1 MIGDL
6 AFERVTKL
14 GNPRALQRAV
24 ARANDFT
31 LNIGAL
37 DLGSELAPV
46 GAASPASPETL
57 NIVLTRGCNPRGTPT
72 FAASIELGADC
83 PTA

>member
-24 ARANDFT
+24 ARANDLT

-37 DLGSELAPV
+37 DLGSELAPH
-46 GAASPASPETL
+46 GSPASPETL
-57 NIVLTRGCNPRGTPT
+57 NIVLTRRCHPRGTPT